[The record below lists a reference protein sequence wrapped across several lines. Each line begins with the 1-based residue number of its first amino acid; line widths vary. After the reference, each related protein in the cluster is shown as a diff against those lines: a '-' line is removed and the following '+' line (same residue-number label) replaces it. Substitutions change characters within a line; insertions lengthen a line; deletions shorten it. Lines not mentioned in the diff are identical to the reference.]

1 MEKSGGRM
9 NRGFFPE
16 QTHFIGV
23 LLPDDLTQQL
33 LKCREYM
40 NHKYGCRSGFGTPI
54 HVTLVPP
61 FQLPAPCTTAD
72 ISAALAQMVAE
83 KKLHPFNAEI
93 EGFDAFGDR
102 TLFAKVLPS
111 AVWTAFRA
119 AVYSAV
125 AQASPGA
132 VRKDTRPFQPHIT
145 VANRD
150 IPPGASTEA
159 LEYLNELELKTTFP
173 VDNITIFERKDK
185 RWIRSQ
191 HIIKMEEENENHN
204 F

>member
-1 MEKSGGRM
+1 M
-9 NRGFFPE
+9 NSGFFPE

-23 LLPDDLTQQL
+23 ILPEDLTQRLEGYRRFMGQ
-33 LKCREYM
+33 
-40 NHKYGCRSGFGTPI
+40 KYNCKSGFGTPI

-61 FQLPAPCTTAD
+61 FQLPAPCTTSD
-72 ISAALAQMVAE
+72 IAAALSQMVKD
-83 KKLHPFNAEI
+83 KKWHSFRAKI

-102 TLFAKVLPS
+102 TLFAKVISS

-125 AQASPGA
+125 AAAIPGA

-173 VDNITIFERKDK
+173 VDNITIFERKEK
-185 RWIRSQ
+185 RWVIGQ
-191 HIIKMEEENENHN
+191 QIEL
-204 F
+204 

>member
-1 MEKSGGRM
+1 M
-9 NRGFFPE
+9 NRGFAE

-23 LLPDDLTQQL
+23 LLPEDLTQRL
-33 LKCREYM
+33 EGYRRYM
-40 NHKYGCRSGFGTPI
+40 NQKYGCRSGHGTHI

-61 FQLPAPCTTAD
+61 FLLPAPCTTSHIA
-72 ISAALAQMVAE
+72 AALVQMVAE
-83 KKLHPFNAEI
+83 KKWHTFNAKI

-119 AVYSAV
+119 AVCSTV
-125 AQASPGA
+125 AATSPGA

-159 LEYLNELELKTTFP
+159 LEHLNELELKASFP
-173 VDNITIFERKDK
+173 VDNITIFERKDR
-185 RWIRSQ
+185 RWVIGQ
-191 HIIKMEEENENHN
+191 QVVL
-204 F
+204 

>member
-1 MEKSGGRM
+1 MK
-9 NRGFFPE
+9 RGFFQE

-23 LLPDDLTQQL
+23 LLPENLTQRL
-33 LKCREYM
+33 DGYRKYM
-40 NHKYGCRSGFGTPI
+40 NQQYGCRSGHGTPI

-61 FQLPAPCTTAD
+61 FKLADKLTTND
-72 ISAALAQMVAE
+72 IAEALAQMVID
-83 KKLHPFNAEI
+83 KKWHTFNAKI
-93 EGFDAFGDR
+93 DGFDAFGDR

-119 AVYSAV
+119 AVCSAV
-125 AQASPGA
+125 AATSPGA

-159 LEYLNELELKTTFP
+159 LEYLNQLELKAVFP

-185 RWIRSQ
+185 RWVIGQ
-191 HIIKMEEENENHN
+191 QIEL
-204 F
+204 

>member
-1 MEKSGGRM
+1 MEKSGRRM

-23 LLPDDLTQQL
+23 LLPEDLTQRL
-33 LKCREYM
+33 EGYRRYM
-40 NHKYGCRSGFGTPI
+40 NQQYGCRSGYGTPI
-54 HVTLVPP
+54 HVTLMPP
-61 FQLPAPCTTAD
+61 FQLPEPCTSAD
-72 ISAALAQMVAE
+72 IAAALAQMVAE
-83 KKLHPFNAEI
+83 KKWHAFTAKI

-102 TLFAKVLPS
+102 TLFAKVIPS
-111 AVWTAFRA
+111 TVWTAFRA
-119 AVYSAV
+119 AVCSAV

-150 IPPGASTEA
+150 IPPGTSTEA

-173 VDNITIFERKDK
+173 VDNITIFEHKEK
-185 RWIRSQ
+185 HWVIGQ
-191 HIIKMEEENENHN
+191 QIEL
-204 F
+204 

>member
-9 NRGFFPE
+9 NRGFAE

-23 LLPDDLTQQL
+23 LLPEDLTRRLEGYRRYMGQQ
-33 LKCREYM
+33 
-40 NHKYGCRSGFGTPI
+40 YGCRSGHGTLI

-61 FQLPAPCTTAD
+61 FQLPAPGTTAD
-72 ISAALAQMVAE
+72 IAAALAQMVTE
-83 KKLHPFNAEI
+83 KKWHSFNAKI

-102 TLFAKVLPS
+102 TLFAKVIPS

-119 AVYSAV
+119 AVCSAV
-125 AQASPGA
+125 ALASPGA
-132 VRKDTRPFQPHIT
+132 VRKDTRPFQPHVT

-159 LEYLNELELKTTFP
+159 LEYLNQLELKATFP
-173 VDNITIFERKDK
+173 VDNITIFERRDK
-185 RWIRSQ
+185 RWVIGQ
-191 HIIKMEEENENHN
+191 QIGL
-204 F
+204 

>member
-1 MEKSGGRM
+1 M

-23 LLPDDLTQQL
+23 LLPENLTQRL
-33 LKCREYM
+33 EGYRRYM
-40 NHKYGCRSGFGTPI
+40 NQQYGCRSGFGTPI

-72 ISAALAQMVAE
+72 MAAALAQMVAE
-83 KKLHPFNAEI
+83 NKWHPFNAKI

-102 TLFAKVLPS
+102 TLFAKVIPS

-119 AVYSAV
+119 AVCSAV

-159 LEYLNELELKTTFP
+159 LEYLNELELKAIFP
-173 VDNITIFERKDK
+173 VDNITIFERKEK
-185 RWIRSQ
+185 RWIISQ
-191 HIIKMEEENENHN
+191 HIIKLEKEK
-204 F
+204 

>member
-1 MEKSGGRM
+1 M
-9 NRGFFPE
+9 NRGFAE

-23 LLPDDLTQQL
+23 LLPEDLTQRL
-33 LKCREYM
+33 EGCRRYM
-40 NHKYGCRSGFGTPI
+40 NQQYGCRSGHGTPI

-72 ISAALAQMVAE
+72 IAAALAQMVAE
-83 KKLHPFNAEI
+83 KKWHAFNAKI

-119 AVYSAV
+119 AVCSAV
-125 AQASPGA
+125 AATSPGA
-132 VRKDTRPFQPHIT
+132 VRKDHRPFQPHIT

-159 LEYLNELELKTTFP
+159 LEYLNQMELKAAFP
-173 VDNITIFERKDK
+173 VDNITIFERKDR
-185 RWIRSQ
+185 RWVIGQ
-191 HIIKMEEENENHN
+191 QVEL
-204 F
+204 

>member
-1 MEKSGGRM
+1 M
-9 NRGFFPE
+9 NRGFTE

-23 LLPDDLTQQL
+23 LLPEDLTSRL
-33 LKCREYM
+33 EGYRRYM
-40 NHKYGCRSGFGTPI
+40 NQQYGCRSGHGTPI

-72 ISAALAQMVAE
+72 IATTLAQMVAE
-83 KKLHPFNAEI
+83 KKWHTFNAKI

-102 TLFAKVLPS
+102 TLFAKVIPS
-111 AVWTAFRA
+111 TVWTAFRA

-125 AQASPGA
+125 AATSPGA

-173 VDNITIFERKDK
+173 VDNITIFERKEK
-185 RWIRSQ
+185 RWVIGQ
-191 HIIKMEEENENHN
+191 QIEL
-204 F
+204 

>member
-9 NRGFFPE
+9 NRGFTE

-23 LLPDDLTQQL
+23 LLPEDLTSRL
-33 LKCREYM
+33 EGYRRYM
-40 NHKYGCRSGFGTPI
+40 NQQYGCRSGHGTPI

-72 ISAALAQMVAE
+72 IATTLAQMVAE
-83 KKLHPFNAEI
+83 KKWHTFNAKI

-102 TLFAKVLPS
+102 TLFAKVIPS
-111 AVWTAFRA
+111 TVWTAFRA
-119 AVYSAV
+119 AAFGAV
-125 AQASPGA
+125 AATSPGA

-173 VDNITIFERKDK
+173 VDNITIFERKEK
-185 RWIRSQ
+185 RWVIGQ
-191 HIIKMEEENENHN
+191 QIEL
-204 F
+204 

>member
-1 MEKSGGRM
+1 MEKSDRRM

-61 FQLPAPCTTAD
+61 FKLPSPCTTSD
-72 ISAALAQMVAE
+72 IAAALAQMVAE
-83 KKLHPFNAEI
+83 KKWHPFDAKI

-102 TLFAKVLPS
+102 TLFAKVIPS
-111 AVWTAFRA
+111 AAWTAFRA

-125 AQASPGA
+125 SQASPGA
-132 VRKDTRPFQPHIT
+132 VRKDTRPFQPHAT

-150 IPPGASTEA
+150 IPPGESTEA
-159 LEYLNELELKTTFP
+159 LEYLNQLELAATFP
-173 VDNITIFERKDK
+173 VDNITIFERRDK
-185 RWIRSQ
+185 RWVIGQ
-191 HIIKMEEENENHN
+191 QIEL
-204 F
+204 

>member
-9 NRGFFPE
+9 NRGFAE

-23 LLPDDLTQQL
+23 LLPEDLTSRL
-33 LKCREYM
+33 EGYRRYM
-40 NHKYGCRSGFGTPI
+40 NQQYGCRSGFGTPI

-72 ISAALAQMVAE
+72 IATTLAQMVAE
-83 KKLHPFNAEI
+83 KKWHTFNAKI

-102 TLFAKVLPS
+102 TLFAKVIPS
-111 AVWTAFRA
+111 TVWTAFRA

-125 AQASPGA
+125 AATSPGA

-173 VDNITIFERKDK
+173 VDNITIFERKEK
-185 RWIRSQ
+185 HWVIGQ
-191 HIIKMEEENENHN
+191 QIEL
-204 F
+204 

>member
-1 MEKSGGRM
+1 MERTGGRM

-16 QTHFIGV
+16 QTHFVGV
-23 LLPDDLTQQL
+23 LLPYDLTQRLQGY
-33 LKCREYM
+33 RDYM
-40 NHKYGCRSGFGTPI
+40 NQEYGCRSGFGTPI

-61 FQLPAPCTTAD
+61 FKLADKLTTND
-72 ISAALAQMVAE
+72 IAEALAQMIVE
-83 KKLHPFNAEI
+83 KKWHPFTAKI

-119 AVYSAV
+119 AVYSTVSALT
-125 AQASPGA
+125 PGSL
-132 VRKDTRPFQPHIT
+132 RKDTRPFQPHIT

-150 IPPGASTEA
+150 IPAGASVEA
-159 LEYLNELELKTTFP
+159 LEYLNQLELKATFP

-185 RWIRSQ
+185 RWVIGQ
-191 HIIKMEEENENHN
+191 QVEL
-204 F
+204 

>member
-1 MEKSGGRM
+1 M

-23 LLPDDLTQQL
+23 LLPDDLTQKL

-61 FQLPAPCTTAD
+61 FKLPAPCTTAD
-72 ISAALAQMVAE
+72 IAAALAQMVAE
-83 KKLHPFNAEI
+83 KKWHAFNAKI

-119 AVYSAV
+119 AVCSAV

-132 VRKDTRPFQPHIT
+132 VRKDTRPFQPHAT

-159 LEYLNELELKTTFP
+159 LEYLNQLELAATFP
-173 VDNITIFERKDK
+173 VDNITIFERREK
-185 RWIRSQ
+185 RWTATQ
-191 HIIKMEEENENHN
+191 QVEL
-204 F
+204 